1 MKVNGKPELPQ
12 KSQTTEEMN
21 VWVISPGKELQSA
34 EVLAEDQG
42 NMKWVPEERSHRY
55 QLWSLDELQKEE
67 L

>member
-1 MKVNGKPELPQ
+1 
-12 KSQTTEEMN
+12 MN